1 MIYFIHIQK
10 NIRSFHYSTAYRRNN
25 SRIQTNLQSIRKTAF
40 VTVKFMIKY
49 YYIVV
54 LFSVCPTVCR
64 DGSMIRF
71 CTQKVENA

>member
-1 MIYFIHIQK
+1 MLYFIHIQK

-71 CTQKVENA
+71 CTQKGENA

>member
-10 NIRSFHYSTAYRRNN
+10 NIRSFHYSTAYRLNN

-71 CTQKVENA
+71 CTQKGENA

>member
-71 CTQKVENA
+71 CTQKGENV

>member
-1 MIYFIHIQK
+1 MLYFIHTRK

-25 SRIQTNLQSIRKTAF
+25 PILQTNLQSVRKTAF
-40 VTVKFMIKY
+40 VAVKFMIKY
-49 YYIVV
+49 YYTVV

-71 CTQKVENA
+71 CTQKGENA

>member
-1 MIYFIHIQK
+1 MLYFIHTRK
-10 NIRSFHYSTAYRRNN
+10 NIRSFHYSTAYRQNN
-25 SRIQTNLQSIRKTAF
+25 PRIQTNLQSIRKTAF

-71 CTQKVENA
+71 CTQKGENA

>member
-10 NIRSFHYSTAYRRNN
+10 NIRFFHYSTAYRRNN

-71 CTQKVENA
+71 CTQKGENA